1 MKAIFNREFNSYFNG
16 VIGYVFSAVIL
27 IFAGIYTV
35 ATNLKGA
42 MANFEYTIVQL
53 CIILVIAVPI
63 LTMRSVAEERR
74 QKTDILLYSLPL
86 SSAKIVLGKYFAMLA
101 VLAFPVIVLAC
112 YPLILASFG
121 EVPFVTVYSTLF
133 AFFLMGSTL
142 VSMGLFVSSLTENQA
157 FAAALCIAVLLI
169 NYFIANLAD
178 FVPAAASASFT
189 AFVVV
194 VLLLGIIMYLLT
206 KNTQV
211 SIIFTIICELAL
223 TGAYMIWQAKFYGLF
238 SAVISRLSVFDRF
251 YSFVTGVFDL
261 TSVLYYISVIFI
273 FLFLT
278 VQSLEKRRWS

>member
-211 SIIFTIICELAL
+211 SIIFTIICELTL